1 MGRGNPAF
9 FMPGEQPTTQVV
21 HKDSSGCCASRRHAE
36 SGASLTASGWRTE
49 ALGLLIKPILGHL
62 PHTGIK
68 RIARVELPEER
79 GVLGLRMVLIAH
91 VMLGRVFGADLIQ
104 Q

>member
-68 RIARVELPEER
+68 RIPWIELTEER
-79 GVLGLRMVLIAH
+79 GMLGLRVILITH
-91 VMLGRVFGADLIQ
+91 IMLGWVFGADLIQ